1 MYVHVCSQEIY
12 KNVIPNSVPSIP
24 WHHYSDS
31 ITLKKL
37 IIALNYAWMRV
48 IIIKR
53 SIFIDLTDNMVF
65 FFRQYIKNIKYIL
78 GVLFDLIWK
87 ISNGGNLMGYNILN
101 ASVFM
106 T

>member
-65 FFRQYIKNIKYIL
+65 FLDNTLKTSNI
-78 GVLFDLIWK
+78 F
-87 ISNGGNLMGYNILN
+87 
-101 ASVFM
+101 
-106 T
+106 

>member
-1 MYVHVCSQEIY
+1 
-12 KNVIPNSVPSIP
+12 
-24 WHHYSDS
+24 
-31 ITLKKL
+31 
-37 IIALNYAWMRV
+37 
-48 IIIKR
+48 
-53 SIFIDLTDNMVF
+53 MVF